1 MTDKELHSHLEA
13 IFEAYGKIREL
24 EALIKEHREQ
34 VDAFTGKES
43 VRIGEYLAEY
53 HDRVEDYIRGANATA
68 LKGIAPELFAKY
80 GKTMKTRILRVY
92 KSNE

>member
-1 MTDKELHSHLEA
+1 MSEKELHEHLET

-24 EALIKEHREQ
+24 EALIKERRDK
-34 VDAFTGKES
+34 VDAYTGKES

-53 HDRVEDYIRGANATA
+53 HDRVEDYIRGSNATA

-80 GKTMKTRILRVY
+80 GKTLKTRTLRVY
-92 KSNE
+92 KTNE